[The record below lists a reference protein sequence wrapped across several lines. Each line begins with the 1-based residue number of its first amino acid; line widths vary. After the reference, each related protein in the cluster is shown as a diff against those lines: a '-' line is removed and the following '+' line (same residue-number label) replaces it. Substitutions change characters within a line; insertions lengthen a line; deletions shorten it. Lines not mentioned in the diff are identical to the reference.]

1 VVWVGAPG
9 AGAGR
14 TVAGGGKRRCKCM
27 ARCMGKAAGSS
38 AGSKYSAMA
47 PPGRKC
53 ANCPMANSLE
63 EGHKYIMPGNPKEAI
78 KKANGSRSITKL
90 SLGEEKT
97 IRVAS

>member
-1 VVWVGAPG
+1 
-9 AGAGR
+9 
-14 TVAGGGKRRCKCM
+14 
-27 ARCMGKAAGSS
+27 
-38 AGSKYSAMA
+38 MA
-47 PPGRKC
+47 PPDRKC

-97 IRVAS
+97 IRVEEELKL